1 MKKKEENKENVEQS
15 ELNQN
20 KTETPAAKKTSQEE
34 NKNEDTQTEN
44 IAEEKEEEIVEPPS
58 DADIIIELTKNVA
71 EFKDKYLRLY
81 SDFENF
87 RRRTAK
93 ERIDTIQ
100 NASKA
105 LIKEVLD
112 VLDDFDRAEKAL
124 GETANPSVNE
134 LRDGYRLIEHK
145 LFSILEKKGLK
156 NMEKVKG
163 EVFDTELH
171 AAITQF
177 PAPSEDMKNKV
188 IDEIEKGYLL
198 NDKVLRFAK
207 VVVGV

>member
-1 MKKKEENKENVEQS
+1 MKENEENKDNLEES
-15 ELNQN
+15 ELNQ
-20 KTETPAAKKTSQEE
+20 KETENPKAEE
-34 NKNEDTQTEN
+34 NPQDKTTNEEENTEN
-44 IAEEKEEEIVEPPS
+44 IVKEEAIVEPPS
-58 DADIIIELTKNVA
+58 DAEIIIGLTKNVA

-100 NASKA
+100 NASKS

-112 VLDDFDRAEKAL
+112 VLDDFDRAERAL
-124 GETANPSVNE
+124 GEAANPSVDQV
-134 LRDGYRLIEHK
+134 RDGYRLIEHK
-145 LFSILEKKGLK
+145 LFNILGKRGLK

-177 PAPSEDMKNKV
+177 PAPSEDMKGKI
-188 IDEIEKGYLL
+188 IDEVEKGYLL

>member
-1 MKKKEENKENVEQS
+1 M
-15 ELNQN
+15 
-20 KTETPAAKKTSQEE
+20 
-34 NKNEDTQTEN
+34 
-44 IAEEKEEEIVEPPS
+44 
-58 DADIIIELTKNVA
+58 
-71 EFKDKYLRLY
+71 Y

-100 NASKA
+100 NASKG

-124 GETANPSVNE
+124 GDAANPSVDE
-134 LRDGYRLIEHK
+134 VRDGYRLIEHK

-171 AAITQF
+171 AAVTQF
-177 PAPSEDMKNKV
+177 PAASEEMKGKV
-188 IDEIEKGYLL
+188 IDEVEKGYLL

-207 VVVGV
+207 VVVGI

>member
-1 MKKKEENKENVEQS
+1 MKEKEENKENLEQNEVES
-15 ELNQN
+15 PN
-20 KTETPAAKKTSQEE
+20 SEE
-34 NKNEDTQTEN
+34 NTKEEN
-44 IAEEKEEEIVEPPS
+44 TVENTPKAEEKEAVEPPT
-58 DADIIIELTKNVA
+58 DAEIIVELTKNVA

-100 NASKA
+100 NASKG

-124 GETANPSVNE
+124 GDAANPSVDE
-134 LRDGYRLIEHK
+134 VRDGYRLIEHK

-163 EVFDTELH
+163 ETFDTELH
-171 AAITQF
+171 AAVTQF
-177 PAPSEDMKNKV
+177 PATSEEMKGKV

-198 NDKVLRFAK
+198 NDKILRFAK
-207 VVVGV
+207 VVVGI